1 MAGDSLDSMLLE
13 KPARQRGYKKERLH
27 RVLLNHPDGERT
39 RYELTQRAEVS
50 KGWAY
55 DYYDQLESKGFLQD
69 ATVIDPDGLY
79 HHWLETRIEPNAVRV
94 SFQKPLAQIREAG
107 LEYALTTYEAE
118 QIHQGFLFSSSTDLY
133 VREDDIPTWLDIIE
147 EKGLIGGGNTEFR
160 ATDEHVFYNAQT
172 IGGVTTVSIPQLSI
186 DLLDEDGPAT
196 EAANRLIETHHGVTD
211 E

>member
-1 MAGDSLDSMLLE
+1 MLLE
-13 KPARQRGYKKERLH
+13 KPARQRGFKKERLH
-27 RVLLNHPDGERT
+27 RVLLNHPDGELS
-39 RYELTQRAEVS
+39 RYELTQRAKIS

-55 DYYDQLESKGFLQD
+55 DYFDQLESKGFLKD
-69 ATVIDPDGLY
+69 ASVIDPDGLY

-94 SFQKPLAQIREAG
+94 SFQQPLTQIREAG

-147 EKGLIGGGNTEFR
+147 ENGLVGGGNTEFR

-172 IGGVTTVSIPQLSI
+172 IDGITTVSVPQLII
-186 DLLDEDGPAT
+186 DLLDEDGPAA
-196 EAANRLIETHHGVTD
+196 EAANRVIETHHGVTD